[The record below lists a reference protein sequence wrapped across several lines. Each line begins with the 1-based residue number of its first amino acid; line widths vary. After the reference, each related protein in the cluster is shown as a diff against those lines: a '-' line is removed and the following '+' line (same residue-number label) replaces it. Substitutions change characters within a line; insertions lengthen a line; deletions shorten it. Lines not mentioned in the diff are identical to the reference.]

1 MIIGKM
7 WAIQVLFQSTF
18 ILEMKDVTLSNMQ
31 SLEQLTETENVNKA
45 ILKFRLKQKENSWIL
60 KVDTLAL
67 KDLYI

>member
-1 MIIGKM
+1 M
-7 WAIQVLFQSTF
+7 LFQSTF

-31 SLEQLTETENVNKA
+31 SLEQLTETGNVNKA

>member
-45 ILKFRLKQKENSWIL
+45 ILKVRLKQKENSWIL

>member
-1 MIIGKM
+1 M
-7 WAIQVLFQSTF
+7 LFQSTF

>member
-1 MIIGKM
+1 
-7 WAIQVLFQSTF
+7 
-18 ILEMKDVTLSNMQ
+18 MQ

-45 ILKFRLKQKENSWIL
+45 ILKVRLKQKENSWIL

>member
-1 MIIGKM
+1 M
-7 WAIQVLFQSTF
+7 LFQSTF

-45 ILKFRLKQKENSWIL
+45 ILKFTLKQKENSWIL

>member
-1 MIIGKM
+1 M
-7 WAIQVLFQSTF
+7 LCQSTF

>member
-1 MIIGKM
+1 
-7 WAIQVLFQSTF
+7 
-18 ILEMKDVTLSNMQ
+18 MQ
-31 SLEQLTETENVNKA
+31 SLEQLTETENFNKA